1 MTYIGHINNQQAP
14 HAQQNYQA
22 QQAQQAQQNY
32 QDPQSLSDRFNN
44 ISLSNQI
51 IQSEPLTN
59 LTHLNLRPEFNYMLT
74 PPPTTRR
81 LPPDIRQARS
91 QARIMHNQRN
101 NFIYP
106 VIPFNIVNNIVN
118 NNNNNDD
125 IIVDINDDIIQQ
137 PPVLVRQN
145 AYRR

>member
-1 MTYIGHINNQQAP
+1 MTAVE
-14 HAQQNYQA
+14 HAKTCESSA
-22 QQAQQAQQNY
+22 DDQQAQQNY

-81 LPPDIRQARS
+81 LPPDIRQARR

-106 VIPFNIVNNIVN
+106 VIPFNIINNIVN

-125 IIVDINDDIIQQ
+125 IIVDIDDDIIPQ

-145 AYRR
+145 AYNR